1 MCGIAGYIGKSPPK
15 TDNLKKTSEILHHR
29 GPDGE
34 GFFTHQLQNQ
44 SVALVHRRLAIID
57 LEPRSNQPFHYQDT
71 VLIYNG
77 EIYNYLEVRHKLEE
91 LGHKFKTRSDTE
103 VLIHALCHW
112 GKNAMDNLEG
122 MWAFAWYNKI
132 NGSLLLSRD
141 RFGEKPL
148 YIWKKNNGIYF
159 ASEVKGLATLAGEYP
174 KVNEAHLI
182 RSLINGYK
190 SIYKTKET
198 YFKEVKELHSG
209 TFLNIDYKSIDT
221 PISYWMPK
229 LTEDKNLSFDD
240 AVETTKDAMIN
251 AVKLRMRSD
260 VPLAFCMS
268 GGVDSNSLISIA
280 SKELGYNVHG
290 FTIMNTDSR
299 YEEQELVEQSV
310 KELDIKHTSVSLSKK
325 NFLSNMRHLV
335 VKHDSPVSTISY
347 YVHWLLMD
355 KISKSGYKISISGT
369 GADELFSGYYD
380 HHLLYLASISK
391 NEELY
396 KISKNNWFNHVSPIV
411 RNKYLQ
417 DPDRFVNNIN
427 FRDHIYTGK
436 DFVNYLHEPFFES
449 FKEKEYQVSLLRKRM
464 LNELFEEVVP
474 VILHED
480 DANSMYHSIENR
492 SPFLDRRLFETSLK
506 IPTKYLIQ
514 NGKAKSV
521 LRESMRGIA
530 PNVILDCQKKVG
542 FNAPIEDLLDMNN
555 PNNRE
560 QILGDSCVYNI
571 IKRELI
577 EKMLSKKIIS
587 NEETK
592 FLFTFLGIK
601 FFLEEFS
608 F

>member
-1 MCGIAGYIGKSPPK
+1 
-15 TDNLKKTSEILHHR
+15 
-29 GPDGE
+29 
-34 GFFTHQLQNQ
+34 
-44 SVALVHRRLAIID
+44 
-57 LEPRSNQPFHYQDT
+57 
-71 VLIYNG
+71 
-77 EIYNYLEVRHKLEE
+77 
-91 LGHKFKTRSDTE
+91 
-103 VLIHALCHW
+103 
-112 GKNAMDNLEG
+112 
-122 MWAFAWYNKI
+122 
-132 NGSLLLSRD
+132 
-141 RFGEKPL
+141 
-148 YIWKKNNGIYF
+148 
-159 ASEVKGLATLAGEYP
+159 
-174 KVNEAHLI
+174 
-182 RSLINGYK
+182 
-190 SIYKTKET
+190 
-198 YFKEVKELHSG
+198 
-209 TFLNIDYKSIDT
+209 
-221 PISYWMPK
+221 
-229 LTEDKNLSFDD
+229 
-240 AVETTKDAMIN
+240 
-251 AVKLRMRSD
+251 
-260 VPLAFCMS
+260 
-268 GGVDSNSLISIA
+268 
-280 SKELGYNVHG
+280 
-290 FTIMNTDSR
+290 
-299 YEEQELVEQSV
+299 
-310 KELDIKHTSVSLSKK
+310 
-325 NFLSNMRHLV
+325 MRHLV